1 MHVPCTGDVHSRRD
15 VWGFRKTDRYVSF
28 GLRYKIKGLSHSRH
42 GGGKKEE
49 DSWGHDL
56 SSDVIFNALDQFI
69 GDFFLFFFLSL
80 FLFLE
85 GSEG

>member
-1 MHVPCTGDVHSRRD
+1 MGVE
-15 VWGFRKTDRYVSF
+15 RKK
-28 GLRYKIKGLSHSRH
+28 KIR
-42 GGGKKEE
+42 
-49 DSWGHDL
+49 GHDL